1 MAKYGMP
8 TFNFFNSKGLPEYI
22 PLQFAPKKT
31 TMEVC
36 SVAVLNGDKC
46 LSKLWII
53 HLSIDEFY
61 QWQDFPH
68 VHHHFL

>member
-1 MAKYGMP
+1 MAKHGMP
-8 TFNFFNSKGLPEYI
+8 TFNFFNSKGLPEYM
-22 PLQFAPKKT
+22 PLQFSPKKT

-53 HLSIDEFY
+53 HLY
-61 QWQDFPH
+61 T
-68 VHHHFL
+68 